1 MMDVEEHRAS
11 TRRLTLKDG
20 KAILSSSTLMNCII
34 RDLSE
39 GGACLEFGGPTSL
52 PPEFKLRVVAVRMEA
67 PVELAWQRGYSAGVR
82 FETPLR

>member
-20 KAILSSSTLMNCII
+20 KAILSSSTLMNCTIS
-34 RDLSE
+34 DLSD
-39 GGACLEFGGPTSL
+39 GGACLEFGGLTSL
-52 PPEFKLRVVAVRMEA
+52 PSEFKLRVVGAGMET